1 MAIFMLCFRSPL
13 ISKCE
18 IVNRTHKVL
27 QLQCRFI
34 KLLPAC
40 DECGC
45 RSSNSSSFV
54 LKLCD
59 VYCAHSS
66 IPSNHKRAEC
76 KHGVNACA
84 IIGKIF
90 PSSSSS
96 PSNSSSSKSD
106 VDHHKKCYSRVG
118 CEEEIIYRGKK

>member
-27 QLQCRFI
+27 QLQCRLI

-45 RSSNSSSFV
+45 SNSSSLV

-59 VYCAHSS
+59 IYCAHSS

-90 PSSSSS
+90 PSSSS
-96 PSNSSSSKSD
+96 PSNSSSSNSD
-106 VDHHKKCYSRVG
+106 VEHHHKKSYSRVG